1 MKERENMEGILVA
14 VIMVFG
20 SITVALIQRGRKENK
35 SDHGMVVNALERIED
50 KIDDHIADHARGE
63 FDG

>member
-1 MKERENMEGILVA
+1 MKERGAMEGILVA
-14 VIMVFG
+14 IIVTVGGI
-20 SITVALIQRGRKENK
+20 ITALIQKGRKENR
-35 SDHGMVVNALERIED
+35 SDHGMVVQALERIED